1 MTELGARLQT
11 TIDQSRSQVLVAGGG
26 PAGMV
31 AAYALAL
38 QGISVRVLEEAPTC
52 LEDMRA
58 STLHPPTLEML
69 ETLGLR
75 AALEE
80 QGLRAPVYQYANRT
94 TGRHYSLDMSEIGD
108 VTPFAYRLQCEQF
121 KLTRLIAARLAEMP
135 NAEVLFSHRIARI
148 EQGANSVQ
156 VSVET
161 PFDIRL
167 YQADYLIGA
176 DGGNSTVRKWLGI
189 GFDGFTYPETFLTLS
204 THYPIEQHLPWLKE
218 VNYVVGDPTWCV
230 LLRVPQ
236 QWRVLVPVKDSLS
249 DEDVTSEARKDAV
262 FSELL
267 GANVPIETTHRT
279 RYRVHQRVATSFRRG
294 RVLLAGDSAHLN
306 NPLGGFGM
314 NSGIHDAV
322 NLADKLSRVILEGAD
337 ADAELDLYDRQR
349 RTVTREFVQAQT
361 IANKK
366 AFEDTASSREAL
378 LAALERDP
386 ARRHAYIL
394 EQAMFKSLE
403 RAAEIV

>member
-1 MTELGARLQT
+1 
-11 TIDQSRSQVLVAGGG
+11 
-26 PAGMV
+26 
-31 AAYALAL
+31 
-38 QGISVRVLEEAPTC
+38 
-52 LEDMRA
+52 
-58 STLHPPTLEML
+58 
-69 ETLGLR
+69 
-75 AALEE
+75 
-80 QGLRAPVYQYANRT
+80 
-94 TGRHYSLDMSEIGD
+94 
-108 VTPFAYRLQCEQF
+108 
-121 KLTRLIAARLAEMP
+121 
-135 NAEVLFSHRIARI
+135 
-148 EQGANSVQ
+148 
-156 VSVET
+156 
-161 PFDIRL
+161 
-167 YQADYLIGA
+167 
-176 DGGNSTVRKWLGI
+176 
-189 GFDGFTYPETFLTLS
+189 
-204 THYPIEQHLPWLKE
+204 
-218 VNYVVGDPTWCV
+218 V
-230 LLRVPQ
+230 LLRVPE